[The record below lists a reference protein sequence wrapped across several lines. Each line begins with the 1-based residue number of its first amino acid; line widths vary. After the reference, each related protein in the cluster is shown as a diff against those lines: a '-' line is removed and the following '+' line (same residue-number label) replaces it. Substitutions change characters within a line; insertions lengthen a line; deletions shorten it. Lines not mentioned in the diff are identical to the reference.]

1 MNELLSPK
9 QVAQAIGV
17 SESSLKRWCDQ
28 GLIPTVR
35 TAGGHRRLALGDVL
49 RFVRD
54 GRHGVVTPEALGL
67 PAVSEQSERSLERG
81 RDLLVQSLLTG
92 DEAVCRRLV
101 FDLYLAKHSMCTLC
115 DDLIAA
121 AFHEIG
127 QRWSCQRAHVYQERR
142 ACEIMLRILHY
153 LRDTQ
158 KGIDESLIAVGATPT
173 GDQYTL
179 PNSMVELVLRE
190 AGWNACSLGCS
201 IPISSLMTAVIEQKP
216 RLFWLSA
223 SYVENA
229 DQFVTEFNELYRVAS
244 AQGTAVVV
252 GGCALNENIRPRLSY
267 SAYCDTMRHLD
278 GFARTLRATSGAART
293 SN

>member
-35 TAGGHRRLALGDVL
+35 TAGGHRRLTLGDVL

-54 GRHGVVTPEALGL
+54 GQHGVVTPEALGL

-81 RDLLVQSLLTG
+81 RELLVQSLLKG

-101 FDLYLAKHSMCTLC
+101 FDLYLAKHPICTLC

-121 AFHEIG
+121 AFRDIG
-127 QRWSCQRAHVYQERR
+127 EKWSCQKAHVYQERR

-158 KGIDESLIAVGATPT
+158 NGMDGSLLAVGATPAA
-173 GDQYTL
+173 DQYTL
-179 PNSMVELVLRE
+179 PSAMVELVLRE

-201 IPISSLMTAVIEQKP
+201 IPLASLTTALIEHKP
-216 RLFWLSA
+216 RLFWLSV
-223 SYVENA
+223 SYVEDA
-229 DQFVTEFNELYRVAS
+229 EQFVSEFNELYRVATS
-244 AQGTAVVV
+244 QGTAVVV
-252 GGCALNENIRPRLSY
+252 GGFALSESIRPRLNY
-267 SAYCDTMRHLD
+267 SAFCDTMRHLD
-278 GFARTLRATSGAART
+278 GFAQTLRRT
-293 SN
+293 SSTPRP